1 MKDLDSE
8 ELYQLIKEKIKNYR
22 ENSKKIKK
30 TISQDYTYTQEE
42 IYCAK
47 KIITFDNNTTDK
59 WISSSFE
66 SYLNENNMLTPEIKG
81 KWGTW
86 EKTQKR
92 PGIDIS
98 NLIFLSNE
106 DINYKLVNNILKS
119 TVILKGDSEYWI
131 FLHSKGRFNE
141 ETIAILFSKAEW
153 SDSVFMSIGIFI
165 NSDNEDNYN
174 NNNEDNNNN
183 NEDNNKNN
191 KDNNNNE
198 DDENNNSKYSF
209 RIFQTTQL
217 FRSYNIYDNDNKYES
232 NDSSSMIKIL
242 IVDEG
247 NEKIKVSAWINGGE
261 AENVLIANFCKQIN
275 LNNENK
281 EIKNSSTFELFNQ
294 NYKVMIAGSG
304 QYCKVTQFSCETNF
318 KENIDY
324 FSGCNQGFNNCNC
337 CSFI

>member
-1 MKDLDSE
+1 MKELDSE
-8 ELYQLIKEKIKNYR
+8 ELYKIIQ
-22 ENSKKIKK
+22 EKIKK

-47 KIITFDNNTTDK
+47 KIITFDNNSTNK

-66 SYLNENNMLTPEIKG
+66 SYLNEINMLSPEIKG
-81 KWGTW
+81 KWGAW

-106 DINYKLVNNILKS
+106 DINYKIVNNILKS

-131 FLHSKGRFNE
+131 FLHSKGKFNE
-141 ETIAILFSKAEW
+141 ETVAILFSKAEW
-153 SDSVFMSIGIFI
+153 SESVFMSIGIFI
-165 NSDNEDNYN
+165 NSE
-174 NNNEDNNNN
+174 NEDNNN
-183 NEDNNKNN
+183 EDSENK
-191 KDNNNNE
+191 
-198 DDENNNSKYSF
+198 YFF

-217 FRSYNIYDNDNKYES
+217 VRSYNINDNDNKNES
-232 NDSSSMIKIL
+232 NDSSSMIKIV

-261 AENVLIANFCKQIN
+261 AENKLIGNFCRPVN
-275 LNNENK
+275 LNNDDK
-281 EIKNSSTFELFNQ
+281 DIRTSSTFELLNK

-304 QYCKVTQFSCETNF
+304 QSCKVTQFSCETNF
-318 KENIDY
+318 KENVDY
-324 FSGCNQGFNNCNC
+324 FNGCKDGFNNCNC
-337 CSFI
+337 CYII

>member
-81 KWGTW
+81 KWGAW

-131 FLHSKGRFNE
+131 FLHSKGNFND

-165 NSDNEDNYN
+165 YSD
-174 NNNEDNNNN
+174 NEDNNNN
-183 NEDNNKNN
+183 NEDN
-191 KDNNNNE
+191 
-198 DDENNNSKYSF
+198 ENNNSKYYF
-209 RIFQTTQL
+209 RILQTTQL

-242 IVDEG
+242 IFDEG

-261 AENVLIANFCKQIN
+261 AENSLNGNFCKQIN
-275 LNNENK
+275 LNNEDK
-281 EIKNSSTFELFNQ
+281 EIKNSSNFEIFNK

-324 FSGCNQGFNNCNC
+324 FSGCNQSFNNCNC